1 LTETVVQ
8 AVQIVQTVQ
17 TVDPGKNARG
27 ENRMIPQLSIQERDR
42 RYQTVRA
49 EMATRGIDCLLLPA
63 NTGRWEQLQG
73 DSRYLTTIGGFATE
87 VFTVFPREG
96 DVTAYIFNRAAWW
109 KQAQKWVSDV
119 RDGRNRWGQNAI
131 ERINELGLQKGT
143 IGISGLAGLFRAPE
157 GIIPY
162 SSVKSIQD
170 AFPQAK
176 IVNATEMMQEI
187 RAVKS
192 AEEVSML
199 ERSAA
204 IVEKTI
210 EAMIENANP
219 GVSEK
224 ELYGAMVHAML
235 ANGGE
240 LPTLFFLSAGPG
252 LSNSSFVPTDYRI
265 QKGDRIID
273 EIEAK
278 YGGYAAQAVSPVV
291 MGTPDDEY
299 QKMIDISR
307 ACFDAILSA
316 MKPGVTFGALFDV
329 YTRTV
334 EEQGKGKYLWNHP
347 MMHARGLGDDGPALL
362 GDKDLERFSKIE
374 LQTGMT
380 FILKPQVRPVEGK
393 GRGSIG
399 DTVTVTD
406 SGARRLGKRELKLIV
421 KNV

>member
-1 LTETVVQ
+1 M
-8 AVQIVQTVQ
+8 
-17 TVDPGKNARG
+17 
-27 ENRMIPQLSIQERDR
+27 MIPQLSIQERDR
-42 RYQTVRA
+42 RYKLVRT
-49 EMATRGIDCLLLPA
+49 EMARRGIDVLLLPA

-109 KQAQKWVSDV
+109 ERAQQWVKDV
-119 RDGRNRWGQNAI
+119 RDGRNRWGENSI
-131 ERINELGLQKGT
+131 ERITELGLQKGT

-162 SSVKSIQD
+162 SSVKAIQD
-170 AFPQAK
+170 AFPHAK
-176 IVNATEMMQEI
+176 IVNVTEMMQDI

-199 ERSAA
+199 ERSAQ

-210 EAMIENANP
+210 EAMVEHANP

-235 ANGGE
+235 VNGGE

-252 LSNSSFVPTDYRI
+252 LTNSSFVPTDYRI
-265 QKGDRIID
+265 QKNDRLIN

-278 YGGYAAQAVSPVV
+278 YAGYAAQAVSPVV
-291 MGTPDDEY
+291 IGAPDDEY
-299 QKMIDISR
+299 QKLIHISR
-307 ACFDAILSA
+307 ACFEAVLHN
-316 MKPGVTFGALFDV
+316 MKPGVTFGWLFDI
-329 YTRTV
+329 YRDTV
-334 EEQGKGKYLWNHP
+334 ERQGQGKYLWSHP
-347 MMHARGLGDDGPALL
+347 VMHARGLGDDGPALL

-374 LQTGMT
+374 LKAGMT
-380 FILKPQVRPVEGK
+380 FILKPQVRPKEGK

-399 DTVTVTD
+399 DTVIVTEN
-406 SGARRLGKRELKLIV
+406 GARRLGKRELKLIV
-421 KNV
+421 KDV

>member
-1 LTETVVQ
+1 
-8 AVQIVQTVQ
+8 
-17 TVDPGKNARG
+17 
-27 ENRMIPQLSIQERDR
+27 MIPQLSLQERDR
-42 RYQTVRA
+42 RYKIVRA
-49 EMATRGIDCLLLPA
+49 QMAKHGIDCLLLPA

-96 DVTAYIFNRAAWW
+96 EVTAYIFNRAAWW
-109 KQAQKWVSDV
+109 KQVQKWVSDV

-131 ERINELGLQKGT
+131 ERISELGLQKGT

-162 SSVKSIQD
+162 SSVKAIQD

-199 ERSAA
+199 EQSAS

-210 EAMIENANP
+210 EAMVENANP

-278 YGGYAAQAVSPVV
+278 YGGYAAQAVCPVV
-291 MGTPDDEY
+291 IGAPDDEY

-307 ACFDAILSA
+307 ACFDAILGA

-329 YTRTV
+329 YKRTV
-334 EEQGKGKYLWNHP
+334 EQQGKGKYLWNHP

-362 GDKDLERFSKIE
+362 GDKDLERFSKIQ

-380 FILKPQVRPVEGK
+380 FILKPQVRPAQGK
-393 GRGSIG
+393 GRASLG
-399 DTVTVTD
+399 DTVTVTQ
-406 SGARRLGKRELKLIV
+406 SGARRLGKRELQLIV
-421 KNV
+421 KD

>member
-1 LTETVVQ
+1 
-8 AVQIVQTVQ
+8 
-17 TVDPGKNARG
+17 
-27 ENRMIPQLSIQERDR
+27 MIPQLSIQERDR
-42 RYQTVRA
+42 RYKVVRA
-49 EMATRGIDCLLLPA
+49 EMAQRGIDCLLLPA
-63 NTGRWEQLQG
+63 NTGRWEQMQA
-73 DSRYLTTIGGFATE
+73 DSRYVSSIGGFGTE

-96 DVTAYIFNRAAWW
+96 EVTAYIFNRAAWW
-109 KQAQKWVSDV
+109 KQAQQWVADV

-131 ERINELGLQKGT
+131 ERINELALQKGT

-162 SSVKSIQD
+162 SSVKAIQD
-170 AFPQAK
+170 AFPTAK

-210 EAMIENANP
+210 EAMVENANP

-224 ELYGAMVHAML
+224 ELYGAMVNAML

-265 QKGDRIID
+265 QKDDRIID

-278 YGGYAAQAVSPVV
+278 YGGYAAQAVCPVV
-291 MGTPDDEY
+291 IGTQDDAY

-307 ACFDAILSA
+307 ACFDAILGA

-329 YTRTV
+329 YKRTV

-362 GDKDLERFSKIE
+362 GDKDLERFSRIQ

-393 GRGSIG
+393 GRASLG
-399 DTVTVTD
+399 DTVTVTE
-406 SGARRLGKRELKLIV
+406 SGARRLGKRELQLIV
-421 KNV
+421 KN

>member
-1 LTETVVQ
+1 
-8 AVQIVQTVQ
+8 
-17 TVDPGKNARG
+17 
-27 ENRMIPQLSIQERDR
+27 MIPQLSIEERDR
-42 RYQTVRA
+42 RYKIVRA
-49 EMATRGIDCLLLPA
+49 EMASRGIDCLLLPA

-96 DVTAYIFNRAAWW
+96 EVTAYIFNRAAWW
-109 KQAQKWVSDV
+109 KQAQKWVTDV

-131 ERINELGLQKGT
+131 DRINELGLQKGT
-143 IGISGLAGLFRAPE
+143 IAISGLAGLFRAPE

-162 SSVKSIQD
+162 STVKAIQD

-192 AEEVSML
+192 VEEVSML

-210 EAMIENANP
+210 EAMVENANP

-291 MGTPDDEY
+291 IGAPDDEY
-299 QKMIDISR
+299 QRMIDMSR
-307 ACFDAILSA
+307 ACFDAILGA
-316 MKPGVTFGALFDV
+316 MRPGVTFGRLFDI
-329 YTRTV
+329 YRNTV
-334 EEQGKGKYLWNHP
+334 EHHGKGKYLWNHP
-347 MMHARGLGDDGPALL
+347 MMHARGLGDDAPALL
-362 GDKDLERFSKIE
+362 GDKDLERFSKIQ

-393 GRGSIG
+393 GRASLG
-399 DTVTVTD
+399 DTVTVTEN
-406 SGARRLGKRELKLIV
+406 GARRLGKRELQLIV
-421 KNV
+421 KS

>member
-1 LTETVVQ
+1 
-8 AVQIVQTVQ
+8 
-17 TVDPGKNARG
+17 
-27 ENRMIPQLSIQERDR
+27 MIPQLSLQERDR
-42 RYQTVRA
+42 RYQKVRT
-49 EMATRGIDCLLLPA
+49 EMKRQGIDCLVLPA

-109 KQAQKWVSDV
+109 KQAQRWVGDV
-119 RDGRNRWGQNAI
+119 RDGRNRWGENAI

-162 SSVKSIQD
+162 SSVKAMQD
-170 AFPQAK
+170 AFPHAK
-176 IVNATEMMQEI
+176 FVNATEMMQEV
-187 RAVKS
+187 RSVKS

-204 IVEKTI
+204 IIEKTI
-210 EAMIENANP
+210 ETMVENANP

-224 ELYGAMVHAML
+224 EIYGAMVHTML

-252 LSNSSFVPTDYRI
+252 LTNSSFVPTDYRI
-265 QKGDRIID
+265 QKGDHIID

-278 YGGYAAQAVSPVV
+278 YGGYAAQAVCPVV
-291 MGTPDDEY
+291 VGAPDDEY
-299 QKMIDISR
+299 QRMIDISR
-307 ACFDAILSA
+307 ACFDSILHN
-316 MKPGVTFGALFDV
+316 MKPGVTFGSLFDI
-329 YTRTV
+329 YRDTV
-334 EEQGKGKYLWNHP
+334 EQHGKDKYLWNHP
-347 MMHARGLGDDGPALL
+347 VMHARGLGDDGPALL

-374 LQTGMT
+374 LQAGMV
-380 FILKPQVRPVEGK
+380 FILKPQVRAAQGK
-393 GRGSIG
+393 GRASLG
-399 DTVTVTD
+399 DTVVGTE
-406 SGARRLGKRELKLIV
+406 SGARRMGKRELKLIV
-421 KNV
+421 KSV

>member
-1 LTETVVQ
+1 
-8 AVQIVQTVQ
+8 
-17 TVDPGKNARG
+17 
-27 ENRMIPQLSIQERDR
+27 MIPQLSLHERDR
-42 RYQTVRA
+42 RYQIVRA
-49 EMATRGIDCLLLPA
+49 EMANRAIDVLILPA

-96 DVTAYIFNRAAWW
+96 EVTAYIFNRAAWW
-109 KQAQKWVSDV
+109 QRAQQWVTDV

-131 ERINELGLQKGT
+131 ERITELGLQKGT

-162 SSVKSIQD
+162 SSVKAIQD

-187 RAVKS
+187 RAIKS

-199 ERSAA
+199 EHSAG

-210 EAMIENANP
+210 EAMVEHANP
-219 GVSEK
+219 GVSER

-265 QKGDRIID
+265 QKGDRLIN

-278 YGGYAAQAVSPVV
+278 YAGYAAQAVSPVV
-291 MGTPDDEY
+291 IGAPDDEY
-299 QKMIDISR
+299 QKMIHISR
-307 ACFDAILSA
+307 ACFDAILHN
-316 MKPGVTFGALFDV
+316 MKPGVTFGWLFDI
-329 YTRTV
+329 YRDTV
-334 EEQGKGKYLWNHP
+334 ERQGQGKYLWNHP

-362 GDKDLERFSKIE
+362 GDKDLERFSKLE
-374 LQTGMT
+374 LKTGMT
-380 FILKPQVRPVEGK
+380 FILKPQVRPKEGK
-393 GRGSIG
+393 GRGSLG
-399 DTVTVTD
+399 DTITVTEN
-406 SGARRLGKRELKLIV
+406 GARRLGKRDLKLIV
-421 KNV
+421 KSV

>member
-1 LTETVVQ
+1 
-8 AVQIVQTVQ
+8 
-17 TVDPGKNARG
+17 
-27 ENRMIPQLSIQERDR
+27 MIPQLSIQERDR
-42 RYQTVRA
+42 RYKIVRA
-49 EMATRGIDCLLLPA
+49 EMGKRGIDCLLLPA

-87 VFTVFPREG
+87 VFTVFPHEG

-109 KQAQKWVSDV
+109 EKAQKWVTDV

-162 SSVKSIQD
+162 SSVKAIRD

-192 AEEVSML
+192 AEEVAML

-204 IVEKTI
+204 II
-210 EAMIENANP
+210 ERTVGAMVDNANP

-252 LSNSSFVPTDYRI
+252 ITNSSFVPTDYRI
-265 QKGDRIID
+265 QKGDRLIN

-278 YGGYAAQAVSPVV
+278 YAGYAAQSVSPVV
-291 MGTPDDEY
+291 IGTPDEEY
-299 QKMIDISR
+299 QKMIDLSR
-307 ACFDAILSA
+307 TCFDTILSA
-316 MKPGVTFGALFDV
+316 MRPGVTFGTLFER
-329 YTRTV
+329 YRETV
-334 EEQGKGKYLWNHP
+334 EQEGKGKYLWNHP

-380 FILKPQVRPVEGK
+380 FILKPQVRPAQGK

-399 DTVTVTD
+399 DTVTVTEN
-406 SGARRLGKRELKLIV
+406 GARRLGKRELKLIV

>member
-1 LTETVVQ
+1 
-8 AVQIVQTVQ
+8 
-17 TVDPGKNARG
+17 
-27 ENRMIPQLSIQERDR
+27 MIPQLSIQERDR
-42 RYQTVRA
+42 RYKLVRT
-49 EMATRGIDCLLLPA
+49 EMARRGIDVLLLPA

-73 DSRYLTTIGGFATE
+73 DSRYFTTIGGFVTE

-109 KQAQKWVSDV
+109 ERAQQWVKDV
-119 RDGRNRWGQNAI
+119 RDGRNRWGENAI
-131 ERINELGLQKGT
+131 ERITELGLQKGT

-162 SSVKSIQD
+162 SSVKAIQD
-170 AFPQAK
+170 AFPHAR
-176 IVNATEMMQEI
+176 IVNATEMMQDI

-199 ERSAA
+199 ERSAQ

-210 EAMIENANP
+210 EAMVEHANP

-252 LSNSSFVPTDYRI
+252 LTNSSFVPTDYRI
-265 QKGDRIID
+265 QKNDRLIN

-278 YGGYAAQAVSPVV
+278 YAGYAAQAVSPVV
-291 MGTPDDEY
+291 IGAPDDEY
-299 QKMIDISR
+299 QKLIHISR
-307 ACFDAILSA
+307 ACFEAVLHN
-316 MKPGVTFGALFDV
+316 MKPGVTFGWLFDI
-329 YTRTV
+329 YRDTV
-334 EEQGKGKYLWNHP
+334 ERQGQGKYLWSHP
-347 MMHARGLGDDGPALL
+347 VMHARGLGDDGPALL

-374 LQTGMT
+374 LKAGMT
-380 FILKPQVRPVEGK
+380 FILKPQVRPKEGK

-399 DTVTVTD
+399 DTVTVTEN
-406 SGARRLGKRELKLIV
+406 GARRLGKRELKLIV
-421 KNV
+421 KDV

>member
-1 LTETVVQ
+1 
-8 AVQIVQTVQ
+8 
-17 TVDPGKNARG
+17 
-27 ENRMIPQLSIQERDR
+27 MIPQLSIEERDR
-42 RYQTVRA
+42 RYKIVRA
-49 EMATRGIDCLLLPA
+49 EMARRGIDCLVLPA

-96 DVTAYIFNRAAWW
+96 EVAAYIFNRAAWW
-109 KQAQKWVSDV
+109 KQAQHWVADV

-162 SSVKSIQD
+162 SSVKAIQD

-176 IVNATEMMQEI
+176 IVNATDMMQEI

-192 AEEVSML
+192 VEEVSML

-210 EAMIENANP
+210 EAMVENANP

-224 ELYGAMVHAML
+224 ELYGAMVHTML

-278 YGGYAAQAVSPVV
+278 YGGYAAQAVCPMV

-299 QKMIDISR
+299 QRMIDISR
-307 ACFDAILSA
+307 ACFDAILGA
-316 MKPGVTFGALFDV
+316 MKPGVTFGQLFEIYRD
-329 YTRTV
+329 TV
-334 EEQGKGKYLWNHP
+334 EHHGKGKYLWNHP

-380 FILKPQVRPVEGK
+380 FILKPQVRLAEGK
-393 GRGSIG
+393 GRASLG
-399 DTVTVTD
+399 DTVTVTE
-406 SGARRLGKRELKLIV
+406 SGARRLGKRQLQLIV
-421 KNV
+421 KN